1 MRHSLKTIFT
11 GGLHFA
17 PTTPRAVFVAGAA
30 GVGKTRLMR
39 ELASEAAEAGAIV
52 LWGGAYESGLL
63 PPYLPFTE
71 ALRPYLRSLSSA
83 HLSHLLGL
91 AGAGETN
98 GQSAAVP
105 PIGLHC
111 LAQLFPHIA
120 ALPGLPTPQ
129 EPLTPEQEKFG
140 LLDGFATLLERIS
153 TPTAGKAHKEQP
165 ILICLDDL
173 QWADSASLELLLYLT
188 SRLRSA
194 SILLVGALRNGFID
208 PSAGSALGRAITELN
223 RQRLFTLLLLS
234 PLSEGASSVLLD
246 ALLPGGVS
254 PDLRQA
260 ILARAEGNPF
270 FIEELIHAL
279 QGSGQIA
286 LQQGLWQRTR
296 GSHSLNGALPELP
309 PSIKMTLALRLEPLS
324 ADCRELLRAAALCGP
339 AFYPDVLA
347 VATGQTQETVLDLL
361 DEASEAGLIEPIP
374 EDETES
380 AGAPGAF
387 RFVQRIARELLA
399 GQLPRQRR
407 RRLHASSPAPCR
419 PAPRLARPP
428 SATPPKLPI
437 ISPRPGAPTRPST
450 GRSSLAT
457 SPLVGTPSAK
467 PLASIAAP
475 LPSSTPA

>member
-1 MRHSLKTIFT
+1 MIQWPFASNPERPTSAPVPLVGREPEMELLRHSLKTIFT

-63 PPYLPFTE
+63 PLF
-71 ALRPYLRSLSSA
+71 ALHR
-83 HLSHLLGL
+83 
-91 AGAGETN
+91 
-98 GQSAAVP
+98 SAAPLPAQPLVRQSLAP
-105 PIGLHC
+105 AWPFERWRNQRPERRRPAHWPALPRSAFPAHC
-111 LAQLFPHIA
+111 RA
-120 ALPGLPTPQ
+120 PGLPTPQ

-153 TPTAGKAHKEQP
+153 EARERPTGATTAVPGVAEPGEAKRFGPQATPTTGKAYKEQP

-208 PSAGSALGRAITELN
+208 PSAGSALGRAITELI

-246 ALLPGGVS
+246 ALLPGGVA

-270 FIEELIHAL
+270 FIEELVHAL
-279 QGSGQIA
+279 QGPARSLFNRASG
-286 LQQGLWQRTR
+286 
-296 GSHSLNGALPELP
+296 
-309 PSIKMTLALRLEPLS
+309 S
-324 ADCRELLRAAALCGP
+324 APVAATASTARCPNCHP
-339 AFYPDVLA
+339 A
-347 VATGQTQETVLDLL
+347 
-361 DEASEAGLIEPIP
+361 S
-374 EDETES
+374 
-380 AGAPGAF
+380 
-387 RFVQRIARELLA
+387 R
-399 GQLPRQRR
+399 
-407 RRLHASSPAPCR
+407 
-419 PAPRLARPP
+419 
-428 SATPPKLPI
+428 
-437 ISPRPGAPTRPST
+437 
-450 GRSSLAT
+450 
-457 SPLVGTPSAK
+457 
-467 PLASIAAP
+467 
-475 LPSSTPA
+475 